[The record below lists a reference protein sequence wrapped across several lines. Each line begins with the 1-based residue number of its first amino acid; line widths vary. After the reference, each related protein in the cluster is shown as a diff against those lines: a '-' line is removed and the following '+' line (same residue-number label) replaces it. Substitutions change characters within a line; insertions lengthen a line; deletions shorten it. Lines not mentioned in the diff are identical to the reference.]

1 LQKKPDLQF
10 ENIPL
15 EKMQQVADYIFA
27 QKNAGNII
35 CFEGNLGAG
44 KTTLIKLL
52 ALKMNLVDAVQSPT
66 FGYVNTYDKK
76 VHHFDC
82 YRLERLEEA
91 LDLGFEEYFDD
102 DKQIWIEWPSVI
114 LPLLPKPFLEV
125 RIEHVENG
133 NRTITVNTIL

>member
-1 LQKKPDLQF
+1 LQF
-10 ENIPL
+10 EDIPL
-15 EKMQQVADYIFA
+15 EKMSLVAEYIFDL
-27 QKNAGNII
+27 KGTNNIV

-52 ALKMNLVDAVQSPT
+52 AAKYGLVDHVQSPT
-66 FGYVNTYDKK
+66 FGYVNTYDNK

-102 DKQIWIEWPSVI
+102 NKMVWIEWPEVI
-114 LPLLPKPFLEV
+114 LPILPKPHLEV
-125 RIEHVENG
+125 KISHLENG
-133 NRTITVNTIL
+133 NRTIIVKPIY